1 MNNEYEMC
9 SHERYL
15 KNCINEKL
23 EEIEKGNKNIQK
35 IRQLLDKTTLEY
47 HKHQLVLEQEQITIK
62 HQHEEQGIKPTQA
75 KEKAKLETEPEQRKQ
90 ISYEAHVTELKR
102 EVEVLK
108 RKQKLSYVE
117 LDFLMLQYQESVGG
131 CKCNG

>member
-1 MNNEYEMC
+1 MNEEHEMS
-9 SHERYL
+9 SHENYL
-15 KNCINEKL
+15 RKCIKEKL
-23 EEIEKGNKNIQK
+23 EEIEKENQTIQNT
-35 IRQLLDKTTLEY
+35 QQQLDKTILEY
-47 HKHQLVLEQEQITIK
+47 NKQQLSLEQEQITIK

-75 KEKAKLETEPEQRKQ
+75 KEKAKLETQPEQRKQ

-117 LDFLMLQYQESVGG
+117 LDFLMIQYQEIVGG

>member
-1 MNNEYEMC
+1 MNEEHEMS
-9 SHERYL
+9 SHENYL
-15 KNCINEKL
+15 RKCIKEKL
-23 EEIEKGNKNIQK
+23 EEIEKENQTIQNT
-35 IRQLLDKTTLEY
+35 QQQLDKTILEY
-47 HKHQLVLEQEQITIK
+47 NKQQLSLEQEQITIK

-75 KEKAKLETEPEQRKQ
+75 KEKAKLETQPEQRKQ

-117 LDFLMLQYQESVGG
+117 LDFLMIQYQEIVGG
-131 CKCNG
+131 CKCSG